1 VGRKLMPGEM
11 KFLCPNGKTP
21 ILERPVHAGLISPR
35 GKTPLLLTSL
45 KKLAQGLLYESTRFI
60 KPLHNINHPSRMITT
75 RLPIRIISM
84 IPPSEP

>member
-1 VGRKLMPGEM
+1 MSEWQNPDSRK
-11 KFLCPNGKTP
+11 
-21 ILERPVHAGLISPR
+21 AGTCWINLSR
-35 GKTPLLLTSL
+35 VKTPLLLTSL